1 MERVN
6 QIFGNKRLE
15 MDNKKLLKKRYIKFP
30 ENWKELTELE
40 KKAWIEQFYEHVI
53 KQLREEEK

>member
-1 MERVN
+1 
-6 QIFGNKRLE
+6 
-15 MDNKKLLKKRYIKFP
+15 MDNKKFPKKRYIKFP